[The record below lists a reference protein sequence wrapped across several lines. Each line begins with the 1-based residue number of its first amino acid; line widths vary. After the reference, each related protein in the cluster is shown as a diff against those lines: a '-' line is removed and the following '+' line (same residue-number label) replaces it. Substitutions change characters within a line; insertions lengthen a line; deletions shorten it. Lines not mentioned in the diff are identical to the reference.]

1 MPDTTSPSWN
11 ALYATAELQAGYFTT
26 AQGAEADPSPQ
37 LLYKHLKAGRIRR
50 VRRGI
55 YRLVHFPMSDE
66 EHLVECWLWAEQ
78 AGVFSHETALFYHDL
93 SNVLPKHVYLTVPEA
108 WRGRRLRV
116 PEGLVLHYGS
126 SQRPSG
132 PGAVRS
138 RSRSQH
144 ERSTT
149 SSTPIFPQS
158 TSSEPSPRRAT
169 VASSTGTTWTASQ
182 RDYARCKEPDV
193 QVHSTQMDL
202 PCSLPLLSGADL
214 MPHHRHG
221 ERDSVVDAALD
232 AMDAEQLRAR

>member
-26 AQGAEADPSPQ
+26 AQGAEAGYSPQ
-37 LLYKHLKAGRIRR
+37 LLYKHLKAGRVRR

-116 PEGLVLHYGS
+116 PEGLVLRYGHVPETE
-126 SQRPSG
+126 RTWLG
-132 PGAVRS
+132 PVPITKPARAIRDVIDT
-138 RSRSQH
+138 H
-144 ERSTT
+144 LFPEHVERALAEARHRGV
-149 SSTPIFPQS
+149 IHGDEVDQL
-158 TSSEPSPRRAT
+158 EARLREMRRT
-169 VASSTGTTWTASQ
+169 
-182 RDYARCKEPDV
+182 
-193 QVHSTQMDL
+193 
-202 PCSLPLLSGADL
+202 
-214 MPHHRHG
+214 
-221 ERDSVVDAALD
+221 
-232 AMDAEQLRAR
+232 